1 MILWCSKVNKGLK
14 SIISLHLSILE
25 EGLIEE
31 QVDFRIDNRIVAI
44 ATSNYI
50 QPDHQSRFLHSVVI
64 DGNDQ
69 RKCV

>member
-1 MILWCSKVNKGLK
+1 M
-14 SIISLHLSILE
+14 HLSIFD

-31 QVDFRIDNRIVAI
+31 QADFRIDNLIAAI

-69 RKCV
+69 RNCVWAMVEMNTEIEISSSE